1 MRRLPVVAMAMVSAL
16 ACWAASPTPAR
27 AEVAGFH
34 LNITPYAGIMSWAD
48 QTNAENKALFGGR
61 LGLMFGK
68 RFGIEGSYGR
78 SNTETLEDGGGG
90 APWVTTAASP
100 VQDLTFTH
108 YAGDLVLNILP
119 DSKVNPYL
127 QGGWSSHKFEPE
139 DSTGNESTR
148 DNFNVAAGL
157 KIHFTPK
164 VALRLEARDMIY
176 SWSDD
181 EQAAGASDETQH
193 SLAFT
198 GGLQFSIGGGMSDAD
213 NDGVADNKDD
223 CPATPTGALVDLR
236 GCPLDA
242 DADKVPDGIDQ
253 CANTPTGA
261 TVDAQGCPTDAD
273 GDGVYDGIDTCAD
286 TQKGCTIDAKGCPLD
301 SDQDKV
307 CDGLDQCASTP
318 VGATVDANGCP
329 TDADGDGVVDGL
341 DKCAST
347 PAGARVDKD
356 GCPIEVTRR
365 VMEMLDKGVITERE
379 LLFDTAKSTIKPES
393 EATLQALCQV
403 FQQWPTLQIEIG
415 GHTDARGSNAYNQK
429 LSEERANSV
438 QAWFQANCSGANIAN
453 FTAKGYG
460 EGTPVAKGATAEA
473 YAQNRRVEFKVM
485 NPEELKR
492 LKESSEILKEGTP
505 TE

>member
-1 MRRLPVVAMAMVSAL
+1 MRRLSVGVTALAMAL
-16 ACWAASPTPAR
+16 AWGAFHPPAAR
-27 AEVAGFH
+27 AEVDGFH
-34 LNITPYAGIMSWAD
+34 VNITPYAGIVSWAD

-78 SNTETLEDGGGG
+78 SNAETLEDGGGR
-90 APWVTTAASP
+90 PYVTTSPSP
-100 VQDLTFTH
+100 VQDMTFSH
-108 YAGDLVLNILP
+108 WAGDLVFNILP
-119 DSKVNPYL
+119 DSKINPYL
-127 QGGWSSHKFEPE
+127 QGGYSSHKFDPE
-139 DSTGNESTR
+139 DSTANESTA
-148 DNFNVAAGL
+148 DGFNVAAGL
-157 KIHFTPK
+157 KIHFSPK

-176 SWSDD
+176 SWSDE
-181 EQAAGASDETQH
+181 EQDLGASDESQH

-198 GGLQFSIGGGMSDAD
+198 GGLQFSIGGKVPDAD
-213 NDGVADNKDD
+213 TDGVSDKSDE
-223 CPATPTGALVDLR
+223 CPNTPTGALVDLR

-242 DADKVPDGIDQ
+242 DGDKVPDGLDK

-261 TVDAQGCPTDAD
+261 TVNAEGCPTDAD

-286 TQKGCTIDAKGCPLD
+286 TPKGCTVDAKGCQTD

-318 VGATVDANGCP
+318 VGATVDANGCT
-329 TDADGDGVVDGL
+329 TDSDADGVVDGL
-341 DKCAST
+341 DKCAAT
-347 PAGARVDKD
+347 PAGAKVDKD

-379 LLFDTAKSTIKPES
+379 LLFDTAKATIKPES

-403 FQQWPTLQIEIG
+403 FQQWPTIQVEIG
-415 GHTDARGSNAYNQK
+415 GHTDARGSNAYNQN
-429 LSEERANSV
+429 LSEQRANAV
-438 QAWFQANCSGANIAN
+438 RDYLAANCTGANAAN

-460 EGTPVAKGATAEA
+460 ESMPVAKGATAEA

-485 NPEELKR
+485 NPEELRR
-492 LKESSEILKEGTP
+492 LKESREILKEGTP
-505 TE
+505 SE

>member
-34 LNITPYAGIMSWAD
+34 VNITPYAGIMSWAD
-48 QTNAENKALFGGR
+48 QTNAENKALYGGR

-68 RFGIEGSYGR
+68 RLGIEGSYGR

-108 YAGDLVLNILP
+108 IAGDLVLNLLP
-119 DSKVNPYL
+119 DSKINPYL
-127 QGGWSSHKFEPE
+127 QGGWSSHEFEPE
-139 DSTGNESTR
+139 DSTGNESKR

-273 GDGVYDGIDTCAD
+273 GDGVYDGIDACAD

-438 QAWFQANCSGANIAN
+438 QAWFQANCSGATIAN